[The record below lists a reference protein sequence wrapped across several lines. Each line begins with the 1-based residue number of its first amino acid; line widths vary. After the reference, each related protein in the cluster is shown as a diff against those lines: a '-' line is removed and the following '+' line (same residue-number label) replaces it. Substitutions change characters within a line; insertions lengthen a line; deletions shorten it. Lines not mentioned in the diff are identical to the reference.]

1 MAYGFYHR
9 KKGSKYGNEKTVID
23 NIKFDSKHEAER
35 YCQLRLL
42 ERAGV
47 IRDLELQKKF
57 VLIPAQFAPDTV
69 TITKRGKE
77 KIVKGKCLE
86 RECAYLCDFA
96 YIDCETGEQVV
107 EDCKSPI
114 TRTAVYKVKKK
125 LMLERYG
132 ICIVEI

>member
-1 MAYGFYHR
+1 MAYRGWR
-9 KKGSKYGNEKTVID
+9 RNGTKYNAHKVTID
-23 NIKFDSKHEAER
+23 GITFDSKHEAER
-35 YCQLRLL
+35 YCQLKLL
-42 ERAGV
+42 QRAGA

-96 YIDCETGEQVV
+96 YVDCETGEQVV
-107 EDCKSPI
+107 EDCKSPV
-114 TRTAVYKVKKK
+114 TKTAAYKIKKK
-125 LMLERYG
+125 LLLERYG